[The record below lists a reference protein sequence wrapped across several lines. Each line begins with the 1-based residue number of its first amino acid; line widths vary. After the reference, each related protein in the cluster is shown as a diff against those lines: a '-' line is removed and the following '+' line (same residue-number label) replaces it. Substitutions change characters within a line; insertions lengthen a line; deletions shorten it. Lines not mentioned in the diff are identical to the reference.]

1 MQLNSAQTK
10 QLKSLAHPLKPVV
23 RMGQKGLT
31 DAVIAEIELALDHHE
46 LIKVKLAGGRDERD
60 DVVSQIIARTQS
72 ERIALT
78 GGIVVLYRQHPEAP
92 KINLQK

>member
-46 LIKVKLAGGRDERD
+46 LIKVKVAGDRDERTE
-60 DVVSQIIARTQS
+60 VVSTILERTKAV
-72 ERIALT
+72 RVALT
-78 GGIVVLYRQHPEAP
+78 GGIVVLYRRNPEAP
-92 KINLQK
+92 VINLRK